1 MELIRSK
8 DLKKD
13 LIYNNIYNY
22 LLINENHIYH
32 LFFLITRYKSLKMI
46 NQKWIYYEKYFW
58 SSPRT
63 HQLIRKQT
71 AARTQVKRRDLA
83 GY

>member
-46 NQKWIYYEKYFW
+46 NQNEFTMKNIFDL
-58 SSPRT
+58 
-63 HQLIRKQT
+63 HQEHIN
-71 AARTQVKRRDLA
+71 
-83 GY
+83 